1 MRAFLLAYNMKPG
14 IQFWIIAVLTI
25 VIVYLIL
32 SRPAPYDS
40 NKQAYTDTL
49 TFLRAKEA
57 SIVAQ
62 GKRIIEAHR
71 SKTKKDSLAINAKDE
86 QIRQAK
92 AKVVIRRVYIQPL
105 VDSIPELRSFIQGQD
120 SVILIQGQQ
129 IDTLK
134 QAYASQIQTTKDL
147 IQNHDAQAR
156 ISQRIEAEKDK
167 RISDLEK
174 QVRKTRRG
182 SKLAKVLLPIV
193 GLGAFI
199 LGGL

>member
-1 MRAFLLAYNMKPG
+1 MNKLWY
-14 IQFWIIAVLTI
+14 IIFGLTTI
-25 VIVYLIL
+25 VVYLIL
-32 SRPAPYDS
+32 SRPTPYDS
-40 NKQAYTDTL
+40 NKAQYEDTVS
-49 TFLRAKEA
+49 FLRAKEA
-57 SIVAQ
+57 SIITQ
-62 GKRIIEAHR
+62 GQRII
-71 SKTKKDSLAINAKDE
+71 KTYEDRVKVDSVKLAAKDE

-92 AKVVIRRVYIQPL
+92 AKVVIRRVFIEPL

-134 QAYASQIQTTKDL
+134 QAYASQIQTTDDL
-147 IQNHDAQAR
+147 INNHDAQAR
-156 ISQRIEAEKDK
+156 ISERIEAEKDL
-167 RISDLEK
+167 RIESLEK

>member
-1 MRAFLLAYNMKPG
+1 MKPG

-105 VDSIPELRSFIQGQD
+105 VDSIPELKAFVQAQD
-120 SVILIQGQQ
+120 SVILIQGQT

-134 QAYASQIQTTKDL
+134 QALEFSKQAFNDL
-147 IQNHDAQAR
+147 IQNHDAQESIEAR
-156 ISQRIEAEKDK
+156 IDLEQTERIA
-167 RISDLEK
+167 DLEK
-174 QVRKTRRG
+174 QVRKTKRG
-182 SKLAKVLLPIV
+182 NKLAKVLIPIV